1 MLIRCL
7 RISSETHYFSP
18 KWNFSWKAIKIEGIK
33 IFTRLIRLHA
43 SSGLIHHKQENNKRH
58 LNREFL
64 PEVFSTHHKTLE
76 DDKEEIGISRAYKL
90 ALTHILCI
98 QGGRKLEGYEGL
110 HKQVLWA
117 SGNGLGPSSPL
128 SLFGCSSALLP
139 GKTGACFARGCSD
152 QQLQAPSGPD
162 TKGIP
167 MLGMTYHLAPEALK
181 IPSLRRQGWKNDFYH
196 FISKNGD
203 FLWRKLKSS
212 YCNNYLSHH
221 SVYICWPL
229 FTVPPL

>member
-110 HKQVLWA
+110 HKQVLCIKA
-117 SGNGLGPSSPL
+117 MATNAARRTGVHISFKLVL
-128 SLFGCSSALLP
+128 LLF
-139 GKTGACFARGCSD
+139 SD
-152 QQLQAPSGPD
+152 IYP
-162 TKGIP
+162 
-167 MLGMTYHLAPEALK
+167 
-181 IPSLRRQGWKNDFYH
+181 RV
-196 FISKNGD
+196 
-203 FLWRKLKSS
+203 KL
-212 YCNNYLSHH
+212 LSHIVFLVFWG
-221 SVYICWPL
+221 SSILFSTTAAPIYISDIGRLPFLYIPTNMCYLPFWW
-229 FTVPPL
+229 